1 MGATAMRLRRVTSLS
16 VKLEN
21 NADMKH
27 SFQPLNGMGAMSWI
41 VGVGMVGRS
50 QSVNE
55 ADREARRDI

>member
-1 MGATAMRLRRVTSLS
+1 
-16 VKLEN
+16 
-21 NADMKH
+21 MKH
-27 SFQPLNGMGAMSWI
+27 SFQSLNGMGAMSWI